1 MIMKKRRKN
10 YSASEKVAILKR
22 HLVGREEISKI
33 CEELKLQPSQ
43 FYTWQ
48 KQFFENGALA
58 FERKTPSSQAT
69 KDQKKIEY
77 LESKLQRKHEVLSEL
92 MEEHVRL
99 KKDLGEP

>member
-1 MIMKKRRKN
+1 MKKRRKN
-10 YSASEKVAILKR
+10 YSPSEKVAILKR
-22 HLVGREEISKI
+22 HLIGREEISSI

-43 FYTWQ
+43 FYMWQ
-48 KQFFENGALA
+48 KQFFEKGSLV
-58 FERKTPSSQAT
+58 FEQKTKSSELSA
-69 KDQKKIEY
+69 DQKRINF